1 MKIIDD
7 EYLLRELN
15 NSKTQ
20 SVIND
25 MLLSNLADE
34 DDQNEQQ
41 NSMQF
46 SKFQWNHDKS
56 FFRNSDTVRLI
67 DNSLYEN

>member
-1 MKIIDD
+1 MDQKLKIIDD

-25 MLLSNLADE
+25 MILSILADE
-34 DDQNEQQ
+34 DD
-41 NSMQF
+41 
-46 SKFQWNHDKS
+46 
-56 FFRNSDTVRLI
+56 
-67 DNSLYEN
+67 

>member
-25 MLLSNLADE
+25 MLLSILADE
-34 DDQNEQQ
+34 DDHNEQQ
-41 NSMQF
+41 KSMQF
-46 SKFQWNHDKS
+46 SKFHSNHDKS